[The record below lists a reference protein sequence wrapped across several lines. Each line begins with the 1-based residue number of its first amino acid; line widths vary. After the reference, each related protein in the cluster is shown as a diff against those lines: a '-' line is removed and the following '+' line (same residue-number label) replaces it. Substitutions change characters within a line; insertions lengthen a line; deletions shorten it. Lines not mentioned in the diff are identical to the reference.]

1 MYHHAWLRPNVSH
14 QSSINVSNF
23 SFLFFFFFKDRVFTS
38 PGHQWNYVDQ
48 PGIKSQRSACLYLP
62 ITGLEGV
69 HYYAGLNQRKLIREY
84 VCEEKKVVIKWKSKT
99 KLKTKTRK
107 TQIEKHWKSQ
117 DDLVN
122 LGSDK
127 YFSCVCLCIH
137 SLLRLKYVTKYEI
150 LFWSGCDRTIFLMQK
165 DFIGFHS

>member
-1 MYHHAWLRPNVSH
+1 MVRILLSKKNQVQYPASSWWLTIICN
-14 QSSINVSNF
+14 SSSSGSDAF
-23 SFLFFFFFKDRVFTS
+23 RSPWAPDRVFTS

-137 SLLRLKYVTKYEI
+137 SCTFIIKTEI
-150 LFWSGCDRTIFLMQK
+150 CD
-165 DFIGFHS
+165 